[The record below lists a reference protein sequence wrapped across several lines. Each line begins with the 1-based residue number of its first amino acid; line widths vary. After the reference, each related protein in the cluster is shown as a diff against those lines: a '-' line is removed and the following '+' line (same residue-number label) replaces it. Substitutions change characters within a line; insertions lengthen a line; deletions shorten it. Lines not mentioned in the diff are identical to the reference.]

1 MQKSTGGGYRKTKN
15 QYFRRQDR
23 DHTDRGNRRRVGRLF
38 LCILLDFSWL
48 RFILV
53 R

>member
-1 MQKSTGGGYRKTKN
+1 MQKSTGEDIVNEN